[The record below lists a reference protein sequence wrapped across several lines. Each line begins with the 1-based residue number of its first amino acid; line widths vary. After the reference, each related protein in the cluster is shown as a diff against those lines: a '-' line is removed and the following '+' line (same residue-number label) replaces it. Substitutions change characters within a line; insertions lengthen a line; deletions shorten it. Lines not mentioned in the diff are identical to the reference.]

1 MKHNKKSNGNQR
13 IVTIDSIISIGGLI
27 SLMGIYYGFQK
38 LDNYIHWVLFPL
50 LLIGVGIC
58 IGYITFV
65 GICYFEPQT
74 KRYTDERGTGIL
86 FKLILLNCFMILG
99 IGVFV
104 NQNFTAF
111 KTKKTFVITDK
122 FVSQHKGSDDYF
134 VRIAETDG
142 PLKLNLGQSFYS
154 EHPKGGQITLS
165 ITTGILGFAYYEIY
179 YPKL

>member
-1 MKHNKKSNGNQR
+1 
-13 IVTIDSIISIGGLI
+13 
-27 SLMGIYYGFQK
+27 
-38 LDNYIHWVLFPL
+38 
-50 LLIGVGIC
+50 
-58 IGYITFV
+58 
-65 GICYFEPQT
+65 
-74 KRYTDERGTGIL
+74 
-86 FKLILLNCFMILG
+86 MILG

-122 FVSQHKGSDDYF
+122 FVSQHKGSDDYY

-142 PLKLNLGQSFYS
+142 PLKLNLGQTFYN

-165 ITTGILGFAYYEIY
+165 ITKGILGFSYYEIY